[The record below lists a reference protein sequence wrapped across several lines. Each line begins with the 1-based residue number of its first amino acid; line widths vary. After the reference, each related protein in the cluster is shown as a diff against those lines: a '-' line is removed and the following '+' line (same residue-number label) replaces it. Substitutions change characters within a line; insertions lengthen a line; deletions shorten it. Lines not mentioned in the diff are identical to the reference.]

1 MQIDNMLL
9 QACKNNQKNVVLTFL
24 KRGGVD
30 VNKQDE
36 SGNTPLIYACLR
48 SARDLVA
55 LLLDNGAD
63 ANLGNRKSRTP
74 LHFAA
79 EGGNYQIIS
88 LLIDAGADVNCTDK
102 NGMTPLMVLAQ
113 NGKTDAAL
121 RFMKNPEINVSIK
134 DNTGRM
140 AVDYATTSGLRDLVQ
155 ALSAAEAEHTDAYGN
170 TTLHHACWNNQG
182 EVVKALLEKDPASVN
197 KRNDDGESPLLLAV
211 RQSNLMIV
219 ELLLA
224 AGAETDCADIHGIMP
239 LHAAANKGDLFVGKA
254 LLAAGADTGKKS
266 IEGQTPLILAAQNGR
281 NDFTA
286 LLIESGADVN
296 AVDNDQHSALYY
308 ASQAGYAEIVEQL
321 LVAGAEN

>member
-1 MQIDNMLL
+1 MQLDNMLL
-9 QACKNNQKNVVLTFL
+9 QACKNNQKSVVLTFL
-24 KRGGVD
+24 KRGDVD
-30 VNKQDE
+30 VNKRDE
-36 SGNTPLIYACLR
+36 SGNTPLIYACLK
-48 SARDLVA
+48 SARDLVK

-63 ANLGNRKSRTP
+63 ANLGNQKNRTP

-88 LLIDAGADVNCTDK
+88 LLIDAGADVNCTDN
-102 NGMTPLMVLAQ
+102 NGVTPLMVLAQ
-113 NGKTDAAL
+113 NGRTDAAL
-121 RFMKNPEINVSIK
+121 KLLKNPEIDISIK
-134 DNTGRM
+134 DNDSRM
-140 AVDYATTSGLRDLVQ
+140 AIDYATTSGLRDLVQ
-155 ALSAAEAEHTDAYGN
+155 ALSAAAEEHADAYGN

-182 EVVKALLEKDPASVN
+182 EVVKTLIERDPASVN

-224 AGAETDCADIHGIMP
+224 AGAETDCADIHGVMP
-239 LHAAANKGDLFVGKA
+239 LHVAAGKGDLFVGKA
-254 LLAAGADTGKKS
+254 LLAAGADPGKKT
-266 IEGQTPLILAAQNGR
+266 IEGQTPLILAAQNSR

-286 LLIESGADVN
+286 LLVEAGADVN

-321 LVAGAEN
+321 LMAGATN